1 MATNYDSKVDYQ
13 ALINQAAANGN
24 YAQAAIYE
32 QQRNQKL
39 ADMNNAGT
47 NKNNYQMTNN
57 YSGYLNGGSGG
68 SITPAQ
74 QMAQALSPAT
84 ADQRQ
89 TVLSNMAGSMA
100 SGSAPAYQAPDTSA
114 YDAQLASALNTLNN
128 TPYVA
133 PSWEDYY
140 KERALDD
147 YVAEAIRMMEPQYAD
162 KYDAARNAAAT
173 NLDRAGL
180 YNSLYGQAL
189 AAQQENAVTR
199 AMLSDASQYAQ
210 QQRQQDYDN
219 AMALYKAAIDNAQ
232 FGYSSQGDRLKT
244 TISSLHNS
252 INEVMD
258 RAKQVNDYNLEAS
271 AQAIQRQVAAA
282 DMLYQSAQ
290 IDSMEYENLLRQA
303 QARTEAVDAQLKQAQ
318 LNELA
323 GIQTGGIYQADA
335 NGKAPKGL
343 SAGDY
348 VKTNG
353 GWYQITG
360 VAADGSY
367 TSKKVNDPTAVAAV
381 DTGYSGGYSG
391 GGGGY
396 SYDRTVEPIV
406 DNNNNN
412 NSGGGGNGDLAY
424 YGNLSQ
430 AVRRMVAAD
439 NEQGAAQA
447 AQSAKNSGKITDAQ
461 FKQLQTI
468 IAQKF

>member
-1 MATNYDSKVDYQ
+1 MAVSYDSSVDYQ
-13 ALINQAAANGN
+13 KLINDAVAGGN
-24 YAQAAIYE
+24 YGQAAIYE

-39 ADMNNAGT
+39 TDMNTAGT
-47 NKNNYQMTNN
+47 NANNYQMTNN

-84 ADQRQ
+84 SNQRQ

-100 SGSAPAYQAPDTSA
+100 SGRTPAYQAPDTSA
-114 YDAQLASALNTLNN
+114 YEAQLAQALATLNN

-133 PSWEDYY
+133 PAWEDYY
-140 KERALDD
+140 KERSLDD

-162 KYDAARNAAAT
+162 KYDAARNSAAAA
-173 NLDRAGL
+173 LDRAGL
-180 YNSLYGQAL
+180 LNSLYGQAL

-391 GGGGY
+391 GGDGY
-396 SYDRTVEPIV
+396 SSSSSSSSS
-406 DNNNNN
+406 
-412 NSGGGGNGDLAY
+412 NSSSNSSNSSSNSSKTSSTIKSG
-424 YGNLSQ
+424 
-430 AVRRMVAAD
+430 
-439 NEQGAAQA
+439 
-447 AQSAKNSGKITDAQ
+447 AKNSSSRKENKDFTGSYGK
-461 FKQLQTI
+461 F
-468 IAQKF
+468 

>member
-1 MATNYDSKVDYQ
+1 MAVSYDSSVDYQ
-13 ALINQAAANGN
+13 KLINDAVAGGN
-24 YAQAAIYE
+24 YGQAAIYE

-39 ADMNNAGT
+39 TDMNTAGT
-47 NKNNYQMTNN
+47 NANNYQMTNN

-84 ADQRQ
+84 SNQRQ

-100 SGSAPAYQAPDTSA
+100 SGRTPAYQAPDTSA
-114 YDAQLASALNTLNN
+114 YEAQLAQALATLNN

-133 PSWEDYY
+133 PAWEDYY
-140 KERALDD
+140 KERSLDD

-162 KYDAARNAAAT
+162 KYDAARNSAAAA
-173 NLDRAGL
+173 LDRAGL
-180 YNSLYGQAL
+180 LNSLYGQAL

-381 DTGYSGGYSG
+381 DTGYSGGYSSG
-391 GGGGY
+391 GDGY
-396 SYDRTVEPIV
+396 SSSSSSSSS
-406 DNNNNN
+406 
-412 NSGGGGNGDLAY
+412 NSSSNSSNSSSNSSKTSSTIKSG
-424 YGNLSQ
+424 
-430 AVRRMVAAD
+430 
-439 NEQGAAQA
+439 
-447 AQSAKNSGKITDAQ
+447 AKNSSSRKENKDFTGSYGK
-461 FKQLQTI
+461 F
-468 IAQKF
+468 

>member
-1 MATNYDSKVDYQ
+1 MANYDTNVDYQ
-13 ALINQAAANGN
+13 ALINQATANGN

-32 QQRNQKL
+32 QQRNQKI
-39 ADMNNAGT
+39 ADMNTAGT

-84 ADQRQ
+84 ASQRQ
-89 TVLSNMAGSMA
+89 TVLDNMAGSMM
-100 SGSAPAYQAPDTSA
+100 SSSAPAYQAPDTSV

-140 KERALDD
+140 RERSLDD

-282 DMLYQSAQ
+282 DMLYQSEQ
-290 IDSMEYENLLRQA
+290 INAMQYENLLTQA
-303 QARTEAVDAQLKQAQ
+303 QIQTEQVNAQLKQAQ

-323 GIQTGGIYQADA
+323 GIQTGGVYQAGAD
-335 NGKAPKGL
+335 GKAPKGL

-353 GWYQITG
+353 GYYQITG
-360 VAADGSY
+360 VRADGSY
-367 TSKKVNDPTAVAAV
+367 MSKKVPDSSVPGVGTAAAA
-381 DTGYSGGYSG
+381 TASYSG
-391 GGGGY
+391 GGNDTPY
-396 SYDRTVEPIV
+396 
-406 DNNNNN
+406 
-412 NSGGGGNGDLAY
+412 Y
-424 YGNLSQ
+424 YGPIDDTP
-430 AVRRMVAAD
+430 AVDFSAAKKAIQQ
-439 NEQGAAQA
+439 EIASTKARERKEYSG
-447 AQSAKNSGKITDAQ
+447 SSGK
-461 FKQLQTI
+461 F
-468 IAQKF
+468 